1 MLPGSS
7 LLFLVKPGGKSM
19 KDLLCDEF
27 QNTVG
32 ELLIR
37 HQSILD
43 VLSKMQEAT
52 ARINRSVTKAVTSCG
67 CIKVQ
72 AEKKSIPENVSL
84 AELKSY
90 FDSHL
95 HGELCPNCLEVIE
108 SEIGRALFYLA
119 ALCNHMDL
127 NLYDIFIKEHKKLS
141 TLRFF
146 NLT

>member
-1 MLPGSS
+1 
-7 LLFLVKPGGKSM
+7 M

-27 QNTVG
+27 QNTVS

-43 VLSKMQEAT
+43 VLSKLQEAS
-52 ARINRSVTKAVTSCG
+52 ARINRAVTKAVTSCG
-67 CIKVQ
+67 CIKVR
-72 AEKKSIPENVSL
+72 AEKKGIPSDISL

-90 FDSHL
+90 VDSHL
-95 HGELCPNCLEVIE
+95 NGNLCSNCQEIVE
-108 SEIGRALFYLA
+108 AEIGRALFYLA
-119 ALCNHMDL
+119 ALCNHLDI
-127 NLYDIFIKEHKKLS
+127 NLYDVFIKEHKKLS